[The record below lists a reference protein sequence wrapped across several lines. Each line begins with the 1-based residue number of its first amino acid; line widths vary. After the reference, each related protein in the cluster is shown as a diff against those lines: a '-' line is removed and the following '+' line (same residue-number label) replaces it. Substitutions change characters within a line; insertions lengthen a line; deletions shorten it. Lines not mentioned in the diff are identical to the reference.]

1 MSAPISPDLETAVV
15 GELEAYL
22 ERAYA
27 RYSDFQVA
35 AAVIDEQGRVH
46 YGVNVEN
53 AAYPLGACAEPTAI
67 GAMVTAGGR
76 RVARIYVT
84 AAKTDHITP
93 CGGCRQ
99 RIAEFADQTCEV
111 VAVKGGKVVSR
122 ITIGELLPGAF
133 IL

>member
-1 MSAPISPDLETAVV
+1 MPAPISPDLETAVV

-53 AAYPLGACAEPTAI
+53 AAYPLGACAEPAAI

-99 RIAEFADQTCEV
+99 RIAEFADPACEV

-133 IL
+133 TL

>member
-1 MSAPISPDLETAVV
+1 MSDAHADLEAVIVRDLET
-15 GELEAYL
+15 YL
-22 ERAYA
+22 DRAYA
-27 RYSDFQVA
+27 KYSDFQVA
-35 AAVIDEQGRVH
+35 AAVVDEQGRLH

-67 GAMVTAGGR
+67 GSMITSGGHR
-76 RVARIYVT
+76 IARIYVT

-99 RIAEFADQTCEV
+99 RIAEFADSTCEV

-122 ITIGELLPGAF
+122 TTIGALLPGAF
-133 IL
+133 VL